1 MCGKLFKNPKDL
13 NDHLNNL
20 KNQDALHEDFNN
32 NNLDIELEYRENNQ
46 ENSDKYN
53 VYYKPKFGKINIK
66 KKK

>member
-1 MCGKLFKNPKDL
+1 MCGKLFKNLDNL

-20 KNQDALHEDFNN
+20 KDQDALHENFNK
-32 NNLDIELEYRENNQ
+32 NNLDLEFGYQ
-46 ENSDKYN
+46 ENHQQSSDKYN